1 MVSRAAGLIWRGM
14 RNLVQRGAD
23 LGIRLAA
30 ALQWL
35 APLLTRITLG
45 HAFFLTGRGKL
56 ANIDDLV
63 GFMTTR
69 GIPFPEANA
78 AFVAR
83 LEFYGG
89 MALVLGLLTRLV
101 AAGLAST
108 MVVALSGERQE
119 LVESWRWEGGV
130 GPTDIPSYVFLILL
144 TWLVLFGPGAVSMDK
159 LLSRWLGVGAPA
171 VQRPPVRTDT
181 ATAPPAA

>member
-1 MVSRAAGLIWRGM
+1 M
-14 RNLVQRGAD
+14 RFRHLVQQAAD

-30 ALQWL
+30 ALQFA

-56 ANIDDLV
+56 AHFEDFV
-63 GFMTTR
+63 GFMAAR

-83 LEFYGG
+83 LEYYGG

-108 MVVALSGERQE
+108 MVVALLGERQQFME
-119 LVESWRWEGGV
+119 AWRWEGDV
-130 GPTDIPSYVFLILL
+130 GPTDVPSFVFLLL
-144 TWLVLFGPGAVSMDK
+144 LAWLVLFGPGAVSLDR
-159 LLSRWLGVGAPA
+159 LLSRWLKVGAAA
-171 VQRPPVRTDT
+171 VQRPPARSE
-181 ATAPPAA
+181 PAAS

>member
-1 MVSRAAGLIWRGM
+1 MTVRNVFQRA
-14 RNLVQRGAD
+14 AD

-30 ALQWL
+30 ALQFL
-35 APLLTRITLG
+35 APLLTRMTLG

-56 ANIDDLV
+56 ANIDDFV
-63 GFMTTR
+63 GFMATR

-89 MALVLGLLTRLV
+89 LALVLGLLTRLV

-108 MVVALSGERQE
+108 MLVALLGERQQ
-119 LVESWRWEGGV
+119 LIDSWRWEGDL
-130 GPTDIPSYVFLILL
+130 GPTDIPSYVFLLL
-144 TWLVLFGPGAVSMDK
+144 LGWLVLFGPGAVSLDK
-159 LLSRWLGVGAPA
+159 LLSRWLRVGAPV
-171 VQRPPVRTDT
+171 VQRPPDRTDMR
-181 ATAPPAA
+181 TAPPAA